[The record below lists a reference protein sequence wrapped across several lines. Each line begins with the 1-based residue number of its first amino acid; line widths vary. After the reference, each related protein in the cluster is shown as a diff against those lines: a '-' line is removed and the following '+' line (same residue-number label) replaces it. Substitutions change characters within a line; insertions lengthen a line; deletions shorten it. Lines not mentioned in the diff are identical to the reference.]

1 VADGAAD
8 GMAMLWLALYLPRL
22 SLEAFCA
29 AAGVAAHDPQASP
42 LALLAGAVVADAN
55 AAAARHGVRAG
66 QRRATAL
73 ALAPELRFGGADAA
87 RDAQALAA
95 VAHAALAFTPAVALE
110 GGHTVLLEVGSTLR
124 LFGGLARLLQRLRRA
139 VAPLGHRVRVA
150 AAPTALGAA
159 LLARWRDDLVDPAQG
174 PHVHDLAA
182 LRTLLDA
189 LPVGLLGPGRE
200 HGEALQGM
208 GLATLADLRALPR
221 AGLARRFGE
230 ALLDEIDRARGD
242 RPDPRAWIEGPTVFD
257 TRVELA
263 WRADTAEQVL
273 HAADVLLARLV
284 AWAQGRH
291 ARMAAFT
298 LRMGHEPRHR
308 DHGQPAH
315 TELAIALAEPSAD
328 AAHLRLLLREHL
340 ARTTLA
346 APALELGLHCRDVV
360 AGTPPS
366 GELFP
371 SRQGEREGLTR
382 LLERLRARLGGAR
395 VQGLEPVAD
404 HRPERATH
412 TGEAVADRAPA
423 GAPATVP
430 LLRRPLWLWPEA
442 TPLPERGGTPWLD
455 GVPLQ
460 LLVGPERL
468 ETGWWDGAPVLRDYF
483 VAQAGDGALV
493 WIYRARLPATV
504 PLAQGWFLHGRF
516 G

>member
-1 VADGAAD
+1 
-8 GMAMLWLALYLPRL
+8 MLWLALHLPRL

-29 AAGVAAHDPQASP
+29 AAGVAAHDPQAPP
-42 LALLAGAVVADAN
+42 LALLTGAVVADAN
-55 AAAARHGVRAG
+55 ANAARRGVRTG

-73 ALAPELRFGGADAA
+73 ALVPELRFGGVDAA

-95 VAHAALAFTPAVALE
+95 VAHAALAFTPAVTLD
-110 GGHTVLLEVGSTLR
+110 GRHTVLLEVHSTLR
-124 LFGGLARLLQRLRRA
+124 LFGGPARLLQRLRQA

-159 LLARWRDDLVDPAQG
+159 LLARWRDDLVDLAQG

-221 AGLARRFGE
+221 SGLARRFGE
-230 ALLDEIDRARGD
+230 ALLDELDRARGD
-242 RPDPRAWIEGPTVFD
+242 RPDPRAWIEGSTVFE

-291 ARMAAFT
+291 ARVAAFT

-308 DHGQPAH
+308 DEAQPAH

-346 APALELGLHCRDVV
+346 APTLELGLHCRDLVP
-360 AGTPPS
+360 GTPPS
-366 GELFP
+366 GDLFP
-371 SRQGEREGLTR
+371 TRRGEREGLAR
-382 LLERLRARLGGAR
+382 LLERLRARLGDAR
-395 VQGLEPVAD
+395 VQGIEPVPD
-404 HRPERATH
+404 HRPERATR
-412 TGEAVADRAPA
+412 TSAPALPAAVADRPLGDDAPA
-423 GAPATVP
+423 AALS
-430 LLRRPLWLWPEA
+430 LLRPLWLWPEA

-455 GVPLQ
+455 GAPLQ

-468 ETGWWDGAPVLRDYF
+468 EAGWWDGAPALRDYF
-483 VAQAGDGALV
+483 IALAGDGALV
-493 WIYRARLPATV
+493 WIYRARLPADE
-504 PLAQGWFLHGRF
+504 PNAQGWFLHGRF

>member
-1 VADGAAD
+1 
-8 GMAMLWLALYLPRL
+8 MLWLALHLPRL

-29 AAGVAAHDPQASP
+29 AAGVAAHDAQAPP
-42 LALLAGAVVADAN
+42 LALLAGAVVADVN
-55 AAAARHGVRAG
+55 VAAARRGVRAG

-73 ALAPELRFGGADAA
+73 ALAPDLRFGAADAA

-95 VAHAALAFTPAVALE
+95 VAHAALAFTPAVTLD
-110 GGHTVLLEVGSTLR
+110 GDHTVLLEVRSTLR
-124 LFGGLARLLQRLRRA
+124 LFGGPVRLLQRLRQA
-139 VAPLGHRVRVA
+139 IAPLGHRVRIA

-159 LLARWRDDLVDPAQG
+159 LLARWRDDLAQG

-189 LPVGLLGPGRE
+189 VPVALLGPGRE
-200 HGEALQGM
+200 HWEALQGM

-221 AGLARRFGE
+221 SGLARRFGE
-230 ALLDEIDRARGD
+230 ALLDELDRARGE
-242 RPDPRAWIEGPTVFD
+242 RPDPRPWIEGPTVFD

-291 ARMAAFT
+291 ARVAAFT
-298 LRMGHEPRHR
+298 LRMGREPRHR
-308 DHGQPAH
+308 EGTEPAH

-346 APALELGLHCRDVV
+346 APTLELGLHCRDVV

-371 SRQGEREGLTR
+371 SRRGEREGLTR
-382 LLERLRARLGGAR
+382 LLERLRARLGDAR

-404 HRPERATH
+404 HRPERATR
-412 TGEAVADRAPA
+412 TGDAMPDRAVAAAPMA
-423 GAPATVP
+423 APP
-430 LLRRPLWLWPEA
+430 LQRPLWWWPEA

-455 GVPLQ
+455 GAPLQ

-468 ETGWWDGAPVLRDYF
+468 ETGWWDGAPALRDYF

-493 WIYRARLPATV
+493 WIYRARLPVNEAH
-504 PLAQGWFLHGRF
+504 AQGWFLHGRF

>member
-1 VADGAAD
+1 
-8 GMAMLWLALYLPRL
+8 MYWLALHLPRL

-29 AAGVAAHDPQASP
+29 AAGVAAHDPQAPP
-42 LALLAGAVVADAN
+42 LALVAGPGAVVADAN
-55 AAAARHGVRAG
+55 ATAARRGVRAG

-73 ALAPELRFGGADAA
+73 ALAAALRFGAADAA

-95 VAHAALAFTPAVALE
+95 VAHAALAFTPAVTLE
-110 GGHTVLLEVGSTLR
+110 GGHTVLLEVHSTLR
-124 LFGGLARLLQRLRRA
+124 LFGGPARLLQRLRQA
-139 VAPLGHRVRVA
+139 VTPLGHRVRVA

-159 LLARWRDDLVDPAQG
+159 LLARWRDDLAQG
-174 PHVHDLAA
+174 PHVHDLGA

-189 LPVGLLGPGRE
+189 VPVTLLGPGRE

-208 GLATLADLRALPR
+208 GLVSLADLRALPR
-221 AGLARRFGE
+221 SGLARRFGE
-230 ALLDEIDRARGD
+230 ALLDELDRARGD
-242 RPDPRAWIEGPTVFD
+242 RPDPRAWVEGPTVFD

-291 ARMAAFT
+291 ARVAAFT

-308 DHGQPAH
+308 DDAQQAH

-371 SRQGEREGLTR
+371 SRQGEREGLVR
-382 LLERLRARLGGAR
+382 LLERLRARLGDAR

-404 HRPERATH
+404 HRPERATR
-412 TGEAVADRAPA
+412 TTAAVADRAPA
-423 GAPATVP
+423 GTPATAP

-455 GVPLQ
+455 GAPLQ
-460 LLVGPERL
+460 LLAGPERL
-468 ETGWWDGAPVLRDYF
+468 ETGWWNGAPALRDYF

-493 WIYRARLPATV
+493 WIYRARLPAAE
-504 PLAQGWFLHGRF
+504 PHAQGWFLHGRF

>member
-1 VADGAAD
+1 
-8 GMAMLWLALYLPRL
+8 MLWLALYLPRL

-182 LRTLLDA
+182 LRTLLD
-189 LPVGLLGPGRE
+189 
-200 HGEALQGM
+200 
-208 GLATLADLRALPR
+208 
-221 AGLARRFGE
+221 
-230 ALLDEIDRARGD
+230 EIDRARGD

-291 ARMAAFT
+291 ARMAAIT

-315 TELAIALAEPSAD
+315 TELAIALA
-328 AAHLRLLLREHL
+328 
-340 ARTTLA
+340 
-346 APALELGLHCRDVV
+346 
-360 AGTPPS
+360 
-366 GELFP
+366 
-371 SRQGEREGLTR
+371 
-382 LLERLRARLGGAR
+382 
-395 VQGLEPVAD
+395 
-404 HRPERATH
+404 
-412 TGEAVADRAPA
+412 
-423 GAPATVP
+423 
-430 LLRRPLWLWPEA
+430 
-442 TPLPERGGTPWLD
+442 
-455 GVPLQ
+455 
-460 LLVGPERL
+460 
-468 ETGWWDGAPVLRDYF
+468 
-483 VAQAGDGALV
+483 
-493 WIYRARLPATV
+493 
-504 PLAQGWFLHGRF
+504 
-516 G
+516 